1 MADANGMEL
10 LYFLQNVFEE
20 SPTAN
25 PFDADRNV
33 SLFNQAIAT
42 RKLGSGPYAHP
53 SVRCTSSPM
62 ARW

>member
-42 RKLGSGPYAHP
+42 
-53 SVRCTSSPM
+53 
-62 ARW
+62 